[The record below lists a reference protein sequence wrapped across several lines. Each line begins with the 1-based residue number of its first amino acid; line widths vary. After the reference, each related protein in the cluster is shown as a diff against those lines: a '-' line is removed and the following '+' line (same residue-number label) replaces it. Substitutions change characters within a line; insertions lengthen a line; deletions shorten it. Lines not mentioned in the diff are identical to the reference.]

1 VCIAAASLNF
11 LLALGAMVDLAQ
23 VVNTSAS
30 MADAVR
36 WNSTLRELRSAYAR
50 AYWSDATGSFAASA
64 VELQTLN
71 ALAISA
77 EVGGVHVGWVCPA
90 PSWRGLSVRPDV
102 MWSHGRSARAVMG
115 CV

>member
-36 WNSTLRELRSAYAR
+36 WNSTLRELRSAY
-50 AYWSDATGSFAASA
+50 